1 MKKTDVHCIFYITLK
16 FVTHDYLKMTEK
28 VEPKNLIVED
38 KKIDEKMTERGEP
51 NVADVED
58 KRAAD
63 IKAVK
68 GPMKSTMLQMMPLIE
83 PAERIQEAET
93 MFTLLAVR
101 LNKIKNEITT
111 LTEEEILQLLGEEE
125 D

>member
-1 MKKTDVHCIFYITLK
+1 MKKTDVHCILYITLK
-16 FVTHDYLKMTEK
+16 FVTHDYLKMTERG
-28 VEPKNLIVED
+28 EPKNLIVED
-38 KKIDEKMTERGEP
+38 KKIDENMTERGEP

-68 GPMKSTMLQMMPLIE
+68 GPMKRIMLQMIPLIK
-83 PAERIQEAET
+83 PAQWLQEAES
-93 MFTLLAVR
+93 MFTLLAIR
-101 LNKIKNEITT
+101 LDKIKNEITT
-111 LTEEEILQLLGEEE
+111 LTEEEMLQLLGEEE

>member
-1 MKKTDVHCIFYITLK
+1 MLPMLKIKGLQIF
-16 FVTHDYLKMTEK
+16 
-28 VEPKNLIVED
+28 
-38 KKIDEKMTERGEP
+38 
-51 NVADVED
+51 
-58 KRAAD
+58 
-63 IKAVK
+63 KAVK

>member
-1 MKKTDVHCIFYITLK
+1 MKKTDVHCILYITLK
-16 FVTHDYLKMTEK
+16 FITHDYLKMTERG
-28 VEPKNLIVED
+28 EPKNLIVED
-38 KKIDEKMTERGEP
+38 KKTAEKMTERGEP
-51 NVADVED
+51 KNLVDED

-68 GPMKSTMLQMMPLIE
+68 GPMKRTMLQMIPLIK
-83 PAERIQEAET
+83 PAARVPEAAL
-93 MFTLLAVR
+93 MYQILAEN
-101 LNKIKNEITT
+101 LEKIKNEITT

>member
-1 MKKTDVHCIFYITLK
+1 
-16 FVTHDYLKMTEK
+16 MTEK

-38 KKIDEKMTERGEP
+38 KKTAEKMTERGEP
-51 NVADVED
+51 NVAGVED

-68 GPMKSTMLQMMPLIE
+68 GPMKSIMLQMIPLIK
-83 PAERIQEAET
+83 PAQRIQEAET

-101 LNKIKNEITT
+101 LDKI
-111 LTEEEILQLLGEEE
+111 
-125 D
+125 

>member
-1 MKKTDVHCIFYITLK
+1 
-16 FVTHDYLKMTEK
+16 MTERG
-28 VEPKNLIVED
+28 EPKNLIVED

-68 GPMKSTMLQMMPLIE
+68 GPMKRTMLQMIPLIK
-83 PAERIQEAET
+83 PAERMQEAET

-101 LNKIKNEITT
+101 LDKIKNGITT

>member
-1 MKKTDVHCIFYITLK
+1 MKKTNVHCILYITFK
-16 FVTHDYLKMTEK
+16 SVTHDYLKMT
-28 VEPKNLIVED
+28 EPKNLIVED

-63 IKAVK
+63 IKTVK
-68 GPMKSTMLQMMPLIE
+68 GPMKSIILQMMPLIE
-83 PAERIQEAET
+83 PAQWLQEAES
-93 MFTLLAVR
+93 MFTVFAIR
-101 LNKIKNEITT
+101 LDEIKKEITT
-111 LTEEEILQLLGEEE
+111 STEEEMLQLLAEEEE

>member
-1 MKKTDVHCIFYITLK
+1 
-16 FVTHDYLKMTEK
+16 MTERG
-28 VEPKNLIVED
+28 EPKNLIVED
-38 KKIDEKMTERGEP
+38 KKIDENMTERGEP

-68 GPMKSTMLQMMPLIE
+68 GPMKRIMLQMIPLIK
-83 PAERIQEAET
+83 PAQWLQEAES
-93 MFTLLAVR
+93 MFTLLAIR
-101 LNKIKNEITT
+101 LDKIKNEITT
-111 LTEEEILQLLGEEE
+111 LTEEEMLQLLGEEE

>member
-1 MKKTDVHCIFYITLK
+1 
-16 FVTHDYLKMTEK
+16 MTERG
-28 VEPKNLIVED
+28 EPKTLIVED
-38 KKIDEKMTERGEP
+38 KKTAEKMTERGEP
-51 NVADVED
+51 KNLVADDED

-68 GPMKSTMLQMMPLIE
+68 GPMKRTMLQMIPLIK

-101 LNKIKNEITT
+101 LDKIKNEITT

>member
-1 MKKTDVHCIFYITLK
+1 MKKTDVHCIFYIALQ
-16 FVTHDYLKMTEK
+16 FVTHDYLKMTERG
-28 VEPKNLIVED
+28 EPKNLIVED
-38 KKIDEKMTERGEP
+38 KKIDEKMIERGEP

-68 GPMKSTMLQMMPLIE
+68 GPMKRIMLQMMPLIE
-83 PAERIQEAET
+83 PAQWMQEAES
-93 MFTLLAVR
+93 MFTLLAIM
-101 LNKIKNEITT
+101 LDKIKKEITT
-111 LTEEEILQLLGEEE
+111 LTEEEMLQLLGEEE

>member
-1 MKKTDVHCIFYITLK
+1 
-16 FVTHDYLKMTEK
+16 MTEK

-68 GPMKSTMLQMMPLIE
+68 GPMKSTMLRMMPLIE